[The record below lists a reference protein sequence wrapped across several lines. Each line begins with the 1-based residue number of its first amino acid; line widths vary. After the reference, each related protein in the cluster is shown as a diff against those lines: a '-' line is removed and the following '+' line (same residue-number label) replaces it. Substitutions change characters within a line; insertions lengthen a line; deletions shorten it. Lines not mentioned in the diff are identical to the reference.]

1 MMDNN
6 LIIQAENLT
15 PAALAAWREHTG
27 EAFPPAVSPGLWR
40 LPANA
45 VPDADWVTQW
55 CENAQL
61 DCAWVPDARRP
72 TDFGLLAMDM
82 DSTLIAVECID
93 EIADMLGLK
102 TEVSAITQSAMRGEI
117 EFGESLTRRVALLEG
132 LDAALLQRVYDERVR
147 LTSGA
152 EAMLAHAR
160 ANGIR
165 TLLVSGGFT
174 FFTERLQQRLG
185 LDHAAANQ
193 LEIVHGRLT
202 GRVLGNILDAQG
214 KAEWLLQT
222 AGKLHLDASQ
232 TVAIGDGANDLVM
245 MNAAGVSI
253 AFHAKPVVRQQAR
266 HSIRFGGLDTVA
278 ALLGDRTRG

>member
-1 MMDNN
+1 MDNN
-6 LIIQAENLT
+6 LIIQAGNIDQG
-15 PAALAAWREHTG
+15 ALAAWQEHTG
-27 EAFPPAVSPGLWR
+27 EALPPAVAPGLWR
-40 LPANA
+40 LPASA
-45 VPDADWVTQW
+45 VPDAGWVAQW
-55 CENAQL
+55 CENAHL

-102 TEVSAITQSAMRGEI
+102 AEVSAITQSAMRGEI

-152 EAMLAHAR
+152 EAMLTHAR

-202 GRVLGNILDAQG
+202 GRVLGEILDAQG
-214 KAEWLLQT
+214 KAEWLTRT

-232 TVAIGDGANDLVM
+232 TIAIGDGANDLVM
-245 MNAAGVSI
+245 MGAAGVSI
-253 AFHAKPVVRQQAR
+253 AFHAKPVVRQQAK
-266 HSIRFGGLDTVA
+266 HSIRFGGLDAVA